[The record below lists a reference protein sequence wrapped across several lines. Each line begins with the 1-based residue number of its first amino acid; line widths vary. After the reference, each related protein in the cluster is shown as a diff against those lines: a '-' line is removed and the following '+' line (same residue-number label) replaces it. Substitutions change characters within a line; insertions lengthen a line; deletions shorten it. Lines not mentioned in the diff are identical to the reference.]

1 MNSILRTFPTAAS
14 IGRGLVKGVAVAVFQ
29 LPERA
34 LDLLIVWERRIAAR
48 QALVGM
54 EPHLLDDMGIVP
66 EDAARESQKPF
77 WRA

>member
-1 MNSILRTFPTAAS
+1 MNSILRPFPSAAG
-14 IGRGLVKGVAVAVFQ
+14 IGRGLVNGAAVAVFG

-48 QALVGM
+48 QALAGM
-54 EPHLLDDMGIVP
+54 EAHLLDDMGIVP